1 MVIPTGEGTEEGKR
15 GGEGHIKSLLWTMT
29 DDPLCFCS
37 DPVMDLK
44 RRAPQNSEAEDGV
57 CTGLLLLGLDDKLPP
72 HKDSADLS
80 SG

>member
-29 DDPLCFCS
+29 DDPLCFSS

-44 RRAPQNSEAEDGV
+44 RTRREPQKQKIWFGFEQF
-57 CTGLLLLGLDDKLPP
+57 LLLL
-72 HKDSADLS
+72 
-80 SG
+80 

>member
-44 RRAPQNSEAEDGV
+44 RTRRAPQKQKIWFGFEQF
-57 CTGLLLLGLDDKLPP
+57 LLLLGLDDNPP
-72 HKDSADLS
+72 PPKKKRR
-80 SG
+80 